1 MPRYSITL
9 SQGRCAVHGGRSSI
23 GIDSYFKDLSP
34 LVFPEFELFTSV
46 TTIGS
51 NYTIEYS
58 GFAAKQIKITLPN
71 SITTL
76 MQKVFTS
83 SEFYAQDRLV
93 IPASNI
99 SSESGFSNITTLT
112 DIIFTAKTFTNIKGW
127 SLLSNCTANLVFLNA
142 TAAPPAAG
150 TMGTFKGYVY
160 VPDALVDAWKAV
172 SGWSALASRIL
183 PLSQWV
189 TT

>member
-1 MPRYSITL
+1 ML
-9 SQGRCAVHGGRSSI
+9 SRWNTI
-23 GIDSYFKDLSP
+23 GIDSYFSGLSP

-51 NYTIEYS
+51 ISSTSNS
-58 GFAAKQIKITLPN
+58 GFANKQIKINLPTGIMTIRN
-71 SITTL
+71 NMFKSCN
-76 MQKVFTS
+76 
-83 SEFYAQDRLV
+83 FYAQDQIIVSARS
-93 IPASNI
+93 INSETGFANI
-99 SSESGFSNITTLT
+99 KTLT
-112 DIIFTAKTFTNIKGW
+112 DIIFTAATFTDLRGYMLFNGT
-127 SLLSNCTANLVFLNA
+127 TANLVFPNA

-150 TMGTFKGYVY
+150 TMGIFKGYIY

-183 PLSQWV
+183 PLSQW

>member
-1 MPRYSITL
+1 M
-9 SQGRCAVHGGRSSI
+9 
-23 GIDSYFKDLSP
+23 
-34 LVFPEFELFTSV
+34 

-51 NYTIEYS
+51 DSTTTNS

-71 SITTL
+71 SITTFT
-76 MQKVFTS
+76 QKVFTS
-83 SEFYAQDRLV
+83 SNFYAQDQLI

-127 SLLSNCTANLVFLNA
+127 GLLSNCTANLVFLNA
-142 TAAPPAAG
+142 TEAPPAAG
-150 TMGTFKGYVY
+150 TMGTFKGYIY

-183 PLSQWV
+183 PLSEYPD
-189 TT
+189 